1 MTQPRV
7 VGGRYELGE
16 LIGYGGMAEV
26 HRGWDTRLN
35 REVAIKVL
43 RADLARDPSF
53 LNRFRRE
60 AHSAAGLNHPS
71 IVSVYDTGEDIG
83 PDGTPRPFIVME
95 YVDGRTL
102 RDILKSE
109 GRLPVRRAL
118 EIVAEICAALDFS
131 HRNGIIH
138 RDIKPANVMITPQG
152 AVKVMDFGIARAVAD
167 NSVTQ
172 TQTAN
177 VIGTAQYLSPEQA
190 RGETVD
196 ARSDVYST
204 GCLLYELVTGVPP
217 FQGDSPVAVAYQHVR
232 ENPVLPSAR
241 NPEVPR
247 FVDSIVMKSLAKNQ
261 VNRYQSAGEMR
272 QDIVRAL
279 ANQPVVAEAVMT
291 DAERTQFI
299 ARTPVPP
306 VPLQRP
312 GEYPPEDEPNHR
324 RAGLIWAAVVVA
336 LLIVIGV
343 AAYAIAFLGKG
354 SSGPTTYPVQNV
366 IGVLPSAVQTQLG
379 PNFVA
384 KAGPATSGP
393 CDNGQSV
400 KVGTVCTT
408 EPKVGTDQPKG
419 TTVTYNVYAQPTVT
433 VPVLTGKQLSDAIY
447 QLQQANLEFKTV
459 EVNNVAPENQVIKQ
473 NPLPGTKVAPSSVV
487 TVTYSSGVISLPDVR
502 GLTYDQARAKLNTAQ
517 FPNVTQGNPTITH
530 DSSKNGLVA
539 DESPTQGQTY
549 SPSQTITLSVYQYV
563 PAPPPSS
570 SCASNTPSNS
580 GSDSS
585 SGSSSS
591 ASNSPS
597 NSASKSPSC

>member
-1 MTQPRV
+1 D
-7 VGGRYELGE
+7 
-16 LIGYGGMAEV
+16 I
-26 HRGWDTRLN
+26 
-35 REVAIKVL
+35 
-43 RADLARDPSF
+43 
-53 LNRFRRE
+53 
-60 AHSAAGLNHPS
+60 AAGM
-71 IVSVYDTGEDIG
+71 
-83 PDGTPRPFIVME
+83 F
-95 YVDGRTL
+95 
-102 RDILKSE
+102 
-109 GRLPVRRAL
+109 
-118 EIVAEICAALDFS
+118 
-131 HRNGIIH
+131 
-138 RDIKPANVMITPQG
+138 
-152 AVKVMDFGIARAVAD
+152 
-167 NSVTQ
+167 
-172 TQTAN
+172 
-177 VIGTAQYLSPEQA
+177 
-190 RGETVD
+190 
-196 ARSDVYST
+196 
-204 GCLLYELVTGVPP
+204 
-217 FQGDSPVAVAYQHVR
+217 
-232 ENPVLPSAR
+232 
-241 NPEVPR
+241 
-247 FVDSIVMKSLAKNQ
+247 
-261 VNRYQSAGEMR
+261 
-272 QDIVRAL
+272 
-279 ANQPVVAEAVMT
+279 
-291 DAERTQFI
+291 
-299 ARTPVPP
+299 
-306 VPLQRP
+306 
-312 GEYPPEDEPNHR
+312 
-324 RAGLIWAAVVVA
+324 
-336 LLIVIGV
+336 